1 MLIASF
7 PAGPWQTNCYLIAT
21 GSDAD
26 CVVVDPGVGAL
37 RGVEQVV
44 AEHRLNPTDVLLTHG
59 HIDHM
64 YAVAAV
70 CAAYDASCRVG
81 AADRHLITDPLS
93 GMPPGTQQLL
103 AQLNDGVPPDFA
115 EPERVIELA
124 DGDGFTAAGL
134 AFRSRHAPGHTAGS
148 TLFLTDYPDGNADY
162 DELLFSG
169 DVLFQGTIGRTDLPG
184 GDHATMLDTL
194 QTVIL
199 ELADRTVVLPGH
211 GNQTTIA
218 AERAGNPFLVEP
230 DGEELNR

>member
-26 CVVVDPGVGAL
+26 CVVVDPGVGVL
-37 RGVEQVV
+37 RGIEQVV
-44 AEHRLNPTDVLLTHG
+44 AEHRLRPTDVLLTHG

-64 YAVAAV
+64 YDVAAV

-81 AADRHLITDPLS
+81 TADRHLITDPLA
-93 GMPPGTQQLL
+93 GMPAGTQQLL
-103 AQLNDGVPPDFA
+103 SQFNEGVVPDFA

-124 DGDGFTAAGL
+124 DGDAFTAAGL

-148 TLFLTDYPDGNADY
+148 TLFLTDYGVGNADY

-184 GDHATMLDTL
+184 GDHATMLETL
-194 QTVIL
+194 RTVVL
-199 ELADRTVVLPGH
+199 GLADRTVVLPGH

-218 AERAGNPFLVEP
+218 AERAGNPFLVELEE
-230 DGEELNR
+230 EELNR